1 MAAPVT
7 KVRINKVKE
16 RILFLSPTVKTGQEN
31 EANLRDFDIGDLLG
45 SGAFGSVYKV
55 THKTSKRI
63 FALKVIRKD
72 KIKKNKMETQIQ
84 NEVKIMYSLKSE
96 FVVCLYNHFEDDEN
110 LYLVM
115 EFAEEGQLMNKLKKA
130 PNKKLSETIAAAYVR
145 DLVSALDYIH
155 NLTPPIIHRD
165 IKPENLLVTASNRI
179 KLGDFGWSNYQEE
192 VARNTFCGTP
202 EYLAPEMIA
211 GKGHTE
217 KLDIW
222 CLGILMF
229 EVLSGRTPFLPRNAT
244 SQAEAEKQL
253 QSNIMIGKI
262 LFPSDYPAIAKDLTS
277 RLLKIDPRD
286 RIAIA
291 DIKKHPWF
299 NQNKVF
305 FNVDSKLNNLIPLET
320 SDPGKLLKPS
330 TSQTQISSSQPD
342 PKIHHS
348 LSQEKPAVKQKQEVL
363 FDLEGKMID
372 ESELAAQTKMPDLTD
387 LEASEFFK
395 RESILSAVQIPK
407 LDKVKIQV
415 LSTIKE
421 EANQTTERK
430 SIHMKNNEMIGKMNE
445 QLMAKDNKVRELQV
459 KVESLES
466 EKQKVK
472 SELEKYK
479 SSFTASMNNSFD
491 DSFNMD
497 SRKLKMFEEERDGLK
512 KKLEE
517 LYQVNSAK
525 EELIDSLKNKV
536 VGRLTS

>member
-130 PNKKLSETIAAAYVR
+130 TNKKLSEATAAAYVR

-155 NLTPPIIHRD
+155 SLTPPIIHRD

-179 KLGDFGWSNYQEE
+179 KLGDFGWSNYQED

-202 EYLAPEMIA
+202 EYLAPEMIS

-244 SQAEAEKQL
+244 SQTEAEKQL
-253 QSNIMIGKI
+253 QSNIIAGKI
-262 LFPSDYPAIAKDLTS
+262 LFPSDYPAIARDLTS

-299 NQNKVF
+299 SQNKVF
-305 FNVDSKLNNLIPLET
+305 FDS
-320 SDPGKLLKPS
+320 DLKPS
-330 TSQTQISSSQPD
+330 ANKPIENSEPPKQLKASNSQTQISSSQPD
-342 PKIHHS
+342 PKTQYS
-348 LSQEKPAVKQKQEVL
+348 LAHEKPATKTKQEVL
-363 FDLEGKMID
+363 FDLEGQMMN
-372 ESELAAQTKMPDLTD
+372 ESELAVHSKMPDLTD
-387 LEASEFFK
+387 LEASEFFR
-395 RESILSAVQIPK
+395 RESVISAVQVPK

-415 LSTIKE
+415 LPSITE
-421 EANQTTERK
+421 EDSQRGERK
-430 SIHMKNNEMIGKMNE
+430 SIHMKNNEIIGKMNE
-445 QLMAKDNKVRELQV
+445 QMMIKDNRITELQV
-459 KVESLES
+459 KVELLES
-466 EKQKVK
+466 EKHKYK

-479 SSFTASMNNSFD
+479 SSFTASMNTSFD

-497 SRKLKMFEEERDGLK
+497 SRKMKMFEEERDGLR

-517 LYQVNSAK
+517 LYQINSAK

-536 VGRLTS
+536 TSGLTS